1 VLENTFVQDRKKITT
16 RSADEDAFLIPR
28 MKDGLSE
35 SRSNSMINTRCAGA
49 ARNVSLRSWPADDPS
64 SQHILEEAK
73 AAFAENPPQRSKPGP
88 MGLHHQPTPVKS
100 VPMYV
105 LETRSLR
112 KNYGAE
118 GEVCVHALRGV
129 DLQVR
134 KGELLA
140 IMGPSGSGKSTL
152 LHILGGVETPTTGQV
167 LLEGVDLA
175 TLNDDQRTIIRRQ
188 RMGFIFQSFN
198 LLPAFT
204 AEENVALPLELGG
217 TPSAKA
223 RQLAADALKLVSMS
237 HRRDH
242 VPATMSGGEQQ
253 RVAIARA
260 LVMRPALLLADEPTG
275 NLDSANGRQVT
286 ALLRRLATREEQ
298 TIVMVTH
305 DASVAAQ
312 ADRLVRLRD
321 GLVESDGSEETEA
334 PVAYNAGP
342 ARSCLFKGTL

>member
-1 VLENTFVQDRKKITT
+1 
-16 RSADEDAFLIPR
+16 
-28 MKDGLSE
+28 
-35 SRSNSMINTRCAGA
+35 
-49 ARNVSLRSWPADDPS
+49 
-64 SQHILEEAK
+64 
-73 AAFAENPPQRSKPGP
+73 
-88 MGLHHQPTPVKS
+88 
-100 VPMYV
+100 MYV
-105 LETRSLR
+105 LETRGLR

-152 LHILGGVETPTTGQV
+152 LHILGGVETPSTGHV

-175 TLNDDQRTIIRRQ
+175 TLDDDQRTIIRRQ

-217 TPSAKA
+217 TPAAEA
-223 RQLAADALKLVSMS
+223 RRRAADTLKMVSMC

-242 VPATMSGGEQQ
+242 VPSTMSGGEQQ

-286 ALLRRLATREEQ
+286 TLLRRLATREEQ

-305 DASVAAQ
+305 DANVAAQ

-321 GLVESDGSEETEA
+321 GLIESDGNEESDA
-334 PVAYNAGP
+334 SDASAVYAAS
-342 ARSCLFKGTL
+342 ARSCLFKGSL

>member
-1 VLENTFVQDRKKITT
+1 
-16 RSADEDAFLIPR
+16 
-28 MKDGLSE
+28 
-35 SRSNSMINTRCAGA
+35 
-49 ARNVSLRSWPADDPS
+49 
-64 SQHILEEAK
+64 
-73 AAFAENPPQRSKPGP
+73 
-88 MGLHHQPTPVKS
+88 
-100 VPMYV
+100 MYV
-105 LETRSLR
+105 LETRGLR
-112 KNYGAE
+112 KDYGAE
-118 GEVCVHALRGV
+118 GEVCVHALRGI

-175 TLNDDQRTIIRRQ
+175 TLNDDQRTIIRRE

-217 TPSAKA
+217 VPSSEARRRAAEALKVVHIEHRRGHVPSA
-223 RQLAADALKLVSMS
+223 
-237 HRRDH
+237 
-242 VPATMSGGEQQ
+242 MSGGEQQ

-275 NLDSANGRQVT
+275 NLDSTNGRQVT
-286 ALLRRLATREEQ
+286 ALLRRLATQEEQ

-305 DASVAAQ
+305 DANVAAQ
-312 ADRLVRLRD
+312 ADRLVRVRD
-321 GLVESDGSEETEA
+321 GLLETDSEMEADLPRAAVAGS
-334 PVAYNAGP
+334 VAGS
-342 ARSCLFKGTL
+342 ARSCLFKRIV

>member
-1 VLENTFVQDRKKITT
+1 MDTERKT
-16 RSADEDAFLIPR
+16 
-28 MKDGLSE
+28 
-35 SRSNSMINTRCAGA
+35 A
-49 ARNVSLRSWPADDPS
+49 ARRTKLRPWPADDPCS
-64 SQHILEEAK
+64 RSLVEEAK
-73 AAFAENPPQRSKPGP
+73 AAFAAARPKQAKIGPQ
-88 MGLHHQPTPVKS
+88 GLRHPPTPKKL
-100 VPMYV
+100 PMYV
-105 LETRSLR
+105 LETRALR

-118 GEVCVHALRGV
+118 GSVCVHALRGI

-152 LHILGGVETPTTGQV
+152 LHILGGVETPSSGQV

-175 TLNDDQRTIIRRQ
+175 TLSDDQRTIMRRE

-217 TPSAKA
+217 IKA
-223 RQLAADALKLVSMS
+223 SEARRRAAESLRLVGMS

-242 VPATMSGGEQQ
+242 VPSTMSGGEQQ

-286 ALLRRLATREEQ
+286 ALLRRLSTQDQQ

-305 DASVAAQ
+305 DANVAAQ

-321 GLVESDGSEETEA
+321 GLEENDRDAEERA
-334 PVAYNAGP
+334 IRAAAGP
-342 ARSCLFKGTL
+342 ARSCLFRSTM